1 MPSSLKITDLPPS
14 KRPRERLIST
24 GLKNLTDPELVAIIL
39 GSGSQK
45 RNALKLARQV
55 LILLEKKDFQVKL
68 DDLTKLYGI
77 GQIKATKILSLIEFG
92 RRQFGPQPVNR
103 ILKPTDV
110 LPEVKQLRTSQRE
123 HLIGLY
129 LNARY
134 ELQAKETLAVGSLNH
149 QQLEMRDILA
159 KAISLPSRCILLV
172 HNHPSG
178 NPQPSEA
185 DLITTKKIKKACQL
199 LGIELLDHLIITRN
213 NCLSFKEEQL
223 L

>member
-1 MPSSLKITDLPPS
+1 MASSLKINDLPPI
-14 KRPRERLIST
+14 KRPRERLITT
-24 GLKNLTDPELVAIIL
+24 GINNLTNTELVAVIL

-45 RNALKLARQV
+45 KNALKLAKQV
-55 LILLEKKDFQVKL
+55 IILLEKQKFKIDL
-68 DDLTKLYGI
+68 NELTKINGI
-77 GQIKATKILSLIEFG
+77 GQVKAAKILSLIEFG
-92 RRQFGPQPVNR
+92 RRQFGPQPVCR

-134 ELQAKETLAVGSLNH
+134 ELQAKETLAIGSLNH
-149 QQLEMRDILA
+149 QQLVMRDIFA

-185 DLITTKKIKKACQL
+185 DLATTQKIKEACQL
-199 LGIELLDHLIITRN
+199 LGIELLDHLIITRSH
-213 NCLSFKEEQL
+213 CLSFKEEQL